1 MKNYDD
7 KIIPTLDDVIKPG
20 DLDNATIG
28 DLSSFDDSMDDGEDD
43 AIELFTDSATELDDT
58 FDSEFDKLYTGTSS
72 PAEATELDD
81 VLLEPADD
89 EIILQPE
96 TIIDETDTRVTDK
109 PVVEPAI
116 NSAEETVE
124 ISVEAAG
131 SLDDDML
138 ATDISALE
146 ETPEN
151 FQVASEVENTPAEN
165 ALDDENF
172 NDNHDDLADLIVAE
186 SFPQN
191 DAALHASIEDDAHD
205 IELTDSAKPRA
216 ADVPPVQAAARPAP
230 ASTTEVA
237 AAVTAPDKPEP
248 VSPGTESTVT
258 IDADINVGA
267 LVDDITKKL
276 MPEIEWKI
284 RMRLRE
290 VLDEIFPDK

>member
-20 DLDNATIG
+20 DLDKAAG
-28 DLSSFDDSMDDGEDD
+28 DLSSFDDSMEDGEDD

-58 FDSEFDKLYTGTSS
+58 FDNEFDKLYAGASN
-72 PAEATELDD
+72 PADATELDE

-96 TIIDETDTRVTDK
+96 TIIDETDTPATDT
-109 PVVEPAI
+109 PVVEPAE
-116 NSAEETVE
+116 NSAEAALE
-124 ISVEAAG
+124 ISVEDID

-138 ATDISALE
+138 TTDISALE
-146 ETPEN
+146 EAPEN

-165 ALDDENF
+165 VLDDENY

-186 SFPQN
+186 SFPHN

-205 IELTDSAKPRA
+205 IELTNSAKPRTA
-216 ADVPPVQAAARPAP
+216 ESPSVQAAASPAT
-230 ASTTEVA
+230 ASTIDAVA
-237 AAVTAPDKPEP
+237 AETTPDKPEP
-248 VSPGTESTVT
+248 VTPGTESTTT

-290 VLDEIFPDK
+290 VLDEIFPEK